1 VTIDDSNS
9 EQPGGLDDALA
20 EVGELE
26 AQVEEGAAAAE
37 LAILAEA
44 EQAEEA
50 LENLAETVA
59 AEALRAVAEAGSEDE
74 AQEVLEAAA
83 LVEAAIEEAEEAV
96 AEEALAEVAAVEEAV
111 AEIEDA
117 VETELEIAVEAVAE
131 EVELEALKQVVATEA
146 IEGSL
151 AASSEEEALAILEE
165 GVAVTEAIEEVQEA
179 VALEAVAESIEVVE
193 ELVADLVDE
202 DEDEDEEPYVQSPYD
217 RPGRW
222 YVIHS
227 YSGYENKVS
236 SNLKNV
242 VASRQMEDKVFE
254 VVIPME
260 DVVEFKGGK
269 KVTVQKKVFPGYLLV
284 RCDLDDDTWGAIRN
298 TPGVTGFVGPGTK
311 PTPLSRREV
320 ENILQV
326 KLEGTETPTKR
337 SRPRL
342 EYEVDETVRVK
353 EGPFADFSGQI
364 AEINEDQ
371 LKLKVLVNIFGRETP
386 VELEFSQVAKL

>member
-1 VTIDDSNS
+1 MSDMTHS
-9 EQPGGLDDALA
+9 E
-20 EVGELE
+20 
-26 AQVEEGAAAAE
+26 
-37 LAILAEA
+37 
-44 EQAEEA
+44 AEEA
-50 LENLAETVA
+50 LVTGDEEDVEEALAAEREETEGTPEEAAMSTTEDVIEQVA
-59 AEALRAVAEAGSEDE
+59 AEDE
-74 AQEVLEAAA
+74 AEL
-83 LVEAAIEEAEEAV
+83 EAV
-96 AEEALAEVAAVEEAV
+96 AEEAVVEEVAEAVAEVVAEEAAEEIVEEIAEEIVEEAV
-111 AEIEDA
+111 
-117 VETELEIAVEAVAE
+117 L
-131 EVELEALKQVVATEA
+131 
-146 IEGSL
+146 
-151 AASSEEEALAILEE
+151 
-165 GVAVTEAIEEVQEA
+165 EAIEEA
-179 VALEAVAESIEVVE
+179 VVE
-193 ELVADLVDE
+193 EIAEEIAEEIVEEAAAQAGEPDLVLDATDGQE
-202 DEDEDEEPYVQSPYD
+202 PDGEVELGGWGGGEEEIVPVESPYD

-222 YVIHS
+222 YVVHT
-227 YSGYENKVS
+227 YSGYENKVR
-236 SNLKNV
+236 SNMGNV
-242 VASRQMEDKVFE
+242 VASRGIEDRVFE

-326 KLEGTETPTKR
+326 KVEGTETSTKR